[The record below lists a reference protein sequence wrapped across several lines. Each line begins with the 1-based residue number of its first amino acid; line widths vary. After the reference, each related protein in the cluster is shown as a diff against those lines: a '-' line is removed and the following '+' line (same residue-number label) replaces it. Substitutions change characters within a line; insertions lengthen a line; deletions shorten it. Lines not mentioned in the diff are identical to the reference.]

1 MYIVGGS
8 CLAIAELGRC
18 GPLPLPDRSEKE
30 EEELGSKLGLL
41 TKLLAILQSDKVN
54 MRVREKAALAV
65 GNTCLGDP
73 SYPHRYSC

>member
-1 MYIVGGS
+1 
-8 CLAIAELGRC
+8 LGRC

-30 EEELGSKLGLL
+30 EEEQLGTSSSSSKLGLL
-41 TKLLAILQSDKVN
+41 TRLLAILQSDKIN

-73 SYPHRYSC
+73 SYPHR